1 MTRPML
7 FGTLP
12 TARILGVRVQLLGV
26 ASAMRTSPA
35 RAPKSLLA
43 ASGGRR
49 GRAHYPPKL
58 AVCVASWFYTA
69 IEMQVWAPVTGFD
82 SIRLQSARC
91 RYSSRRALRTRHFQ
105 HVPGANPHPSQ
116 VSWTHASPPSHLM
129 PGCTHTHAAPLRRR
143 PALRLYHTHR
153 RRHRRS
159 LRSFTLPH
167 ASRGT
172 AAQDLLQG

>member
-1 MTRPML
+1 MVCNFADRDGFL
-7 FGTLP
+7 
-12 TARILGVRVQLLGV
+12 LGVRVQLLGV

-43 ASGGRR
+43 ASGGPR

-129 PGCTHTHAAPLRRR
+129 PGCTHTHAAPQGCAA
-143 PALRLYHTHR
+143 ALRCDSTKRTAAATAAHCAPSR
-153 RRHRRS
+153 
-159 LRSFTLPH
+159 TLPH